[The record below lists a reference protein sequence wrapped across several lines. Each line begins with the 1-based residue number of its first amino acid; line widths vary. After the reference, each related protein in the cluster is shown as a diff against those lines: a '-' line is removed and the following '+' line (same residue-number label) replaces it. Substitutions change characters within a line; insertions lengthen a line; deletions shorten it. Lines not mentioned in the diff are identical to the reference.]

1 MKLGNLLI
9 LLIASIFSFSGYA
22 QDYHVQFQEYCD
34 KNEPANQLKVLNEWE
49 KVSPKDPEL
58 ITSYFNYYFLKSKKE
73 GITMSKVKPKG
84 DSFVLKDS
92 SNQVAGYLGSQ
103 IHYNISELQKGIK
116 KINTG
121 IELYPNRLDMRFGK
135 IYVFAQIKDWE
146 RFTSEII
153 TTIKYSA
160 TNDNNWT
167 WTNSEKQENGK
178 DFFLLSLQDYQLM
191 LYDTGDNNLLIN
203 MREIAKEI
211 LIYYPNHIESFSN
224 LSVTYLLTGE
234 YDKGIEILLKA
245 EKIKP
250 EDYIVLSN
258 IARGYS
264 LKGNKEKAIEYYEK
278 TFKFGDEQA
287 KVFAKK
293 QIAELK
299 K

>member
-1 MKLGNLLI
+1 MKLRNLLI
-9 LLIASIFSFSGYA
+9 LLTVSIFTLSVFA
-22 QDYHVQFQEYCD
+22 QDYHAQFQTYCE
-34 KNEPANQLKVLNEWE
+34 KNEYANQLKVLNEWE

-58 ITSYFNYYFLKSKKE
+58 FTSYFNYYFLKSKKE
-73 GITMSKVKPKG
+73 GITMSKAEPEG

-92 SNQVAGYLGSQ
+92 SNNVAGYLGSQ
-103 IHYNISELQKGIK
+103 IHYDIPELKKAIE

-121 IELYPNRLDMRFGK
+121 IDLYPNRLDMRFGK

-146 RFTSEII
+146 KFTNEILI
-153 TTIKYSA
+153 TIKYSA
-160 TNDNNWT
+160 TNNNNWT
-167 WTNSEKQENGK
+167 WTNNEKQENGE

-211 LIYYPNHIESFSN
+211 LIYYPNNIESFSN

-234 YDKGIEILLKA
+234 YDKGIETLLKA
-245 EKIKP
+245 EKINP

-258 IARGYS
+258 IARGYT
-264 LKGNKEKAIEYYEK
+264 LKRNKEKAIEYYEK

-293 QIAELK
+293 RIAELK